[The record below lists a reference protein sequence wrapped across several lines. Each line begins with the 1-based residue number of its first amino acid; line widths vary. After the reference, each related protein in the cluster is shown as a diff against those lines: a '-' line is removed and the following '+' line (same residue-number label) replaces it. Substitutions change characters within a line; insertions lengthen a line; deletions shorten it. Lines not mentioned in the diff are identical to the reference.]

1 MLVNSRPD
9 PYGAS
14 REHARDGGADACAV
28 AARTRLAR
36 IDPRGSALSSA
47 ILYLAIVGIWAVV
60 LVPRW
65 LRPRSAQPQ
74 PTEQFAEQ
82 SAEPLTAPPAEQLTA
97 PRVETLTAPP
107 AEPLTAPPADAQR
120 DEEAEPAPDE
130 APAGKEPGEPVPA
143 PPSPATRRADIL
155 RARRRILGMILALT
169 TGAVGLAV
177 TGIAASWVV
186 IPPAMLL
193 AGFIVLLREASRCDA
208 ERARRTLRTHRVTT
222 AAVAGQETV
231 SFRDDVAARPYQ
243 EPAGP
248 APAVA
253 EATDAES
260 PPNAQV
266 IDISARVSD
275 QVYDQYSD
283 AAERA
288 VGD

>member
-1 MLVNSRPD
+1 MLVNSGPD

-14 REHARDGGADACAV
+14 REHARDGACAV

-36 IDPRGSALSSA
+36 INTRGSALSSA
-47 ILYLAIVGIWAVV
+47 ILYLAIVAIWAVV

-65 LRPRSAQPQ
+65 LRPRSAQP
-74 PTEQFAEQ
+74 
-82 SAEPLTAPPAEQLTA
+82 LPAEQQFT
-97 PRVETLTAPP
+97 EHP
-107 AEPLTAPPADAQR
+107 AEPLTAPEEPLTAPEEPLTVPSADAQS
-120 DEEAEPAPDE
+120 DDEAEPAPDE
-130 APAGKEPGEPVPA
+130 AAAGTETDEPVTA
-143 PPSPATRRADIL
+143 VPSPAARHADIVQ
-155 RARRRILGMILALT
+155 ARRRILGMIVALT
-169 TGAVGLAV
+169 IGAVGLAV

-186 IPPAMLL
+186 VPPAMLL
-193 AGFIVLLREASRCDA
+193 AGFFVLLREAARCDA
-208 ERARRTLRTHRVTT
+208 ERARRTLLTHRTAT
-222 AAVAGQETV
+222 AAVASQETV
-231 SFRDDVAARPYQ
+231 SFRDDVTARPYQ
-243 EPAGP
+243 ELAEP

-260 PPNAQV
+260 PPDAEV

>member
-1 MLVNSRPD
+1 M
-9 PYGAS
+9 
-14 REHARDGGADACAV
+14 
-28 AARTRLAR
+28 
-36 IDPRGSALSSA
+36 SSA
-47 ILYLAIVGIWAVV
+47 ILYLAIVAIWAVV

-65 LRPRSAQPQ
+65 LRPRSVQPQ
-74 PTEQFAEQ
+74 PAEQFTEHP
-82 SAEPLTAPPAEQLTA
+82 AEP
-97 PRVETLTAPP
+97 LTAPP
-107 AEPLTAPPADAQR
+107 AEPLTAAEPLTVPPADAQR

-130 APAGKEPGEPVPA
+130 APGGTETGEPVPA
-143 PPSPATRRADIL
+143 FPSPAARHADIL
-155 RARRRILGMILALT
+155 RARRRILGMIVALT

-186 IPPAMLL
+186 VPPAMLL
-193 AGFIVLLREASRCDA
+193 AGFFVLLREAARCDA
-208 ERARRTLRTHRVTT
+208 ERARRALRTRGAAT
-222 AAVAGQETV
+222 AAVAGQEPV
-231 SFRDDVAARPYQ
+231 SFRDDVAARPDQ

-260 PPNAQV
+260 PPDAEV

>member
-74 PTEQFAEQ
+74 PAEQFAEQ
-82 SAEPLTAPPAEQLTA
+82 S
-97 PRVETLTAPP
+97 

-120 DEEAEPAPDE
+120 DEEADPAPDE

>member
-1 MLVNSRPD
+1 MLVNSCPD

-14 REHARDGGADACAV
+14 REHARDGGADARAV

-74 PTEQFAEQ
+74 PAEQ
-82 SAEPLTAPPAEQLTA
+82 QFTEHPAPPAE
-97 PRVETLTAPP
+97 PLTAPP
-107 AEPLTAPPADAQR
+107 AEPLTAAEPPADAQR

-130 APAGKEPGEPVPA
+130 SPAGAEADEPVPA
-143 PPSPATRRADIL
+143 FPSPAARRADIL
-155 RARRRILGMILALT
+155 QARRRILGMIVALT
-169 TGAVGLAV
+169 IGAVGLAV

-186 IPPAMLL
+186 VPPAMLL
-193 AGFIVLLREASRCDA
+193 AGFFVLLREAARCDA
-208 ERARRTLRTHRVTT
+208 ERARHALRNRRAAT
-222 AAVAGQETV
+222 AAVAGQEPV
-231 SFRDDVAARPYQ
+231 SFRDDVAARPDQ

-260 PPNAQV
+260 PPDAEV

>member
-1 MLVNSRPD
+1 
-9 PYGAS
+9 
-14 REHARDGGADACAV
+14 
-28 AARTRLAR
+28 
-36 IDPRGSALSSA
+36 LSSA
-47 ILYLAIVGIWAVV
+47 ILYLAIVAIWAVV

-74 PTEQFAEQ
+74 PAEQLTEQPVEPLAAP
-82 SAEPLTAPPAEQLTA
+82 AEPLTAPSAESLA
-97 PRVETLTAPP
+97 
-107 AEPLTAPPADAQR
+107 APPADAQR

-130 APAGKEPGEPVPA
+130 APAGTEAGEPVPA
-143 PPSPATRRADIL
+143 YPSPAARRADIL
-155 RARRRILGMILALT
+155 QARRRILGMILALT

-177 TGIAASWVV
+177 TGIAASWVIV
-186 IPPAMLL
+186 PPAMLL
-193 AGFIVLLREASRCDA
+193 AGFIVLLREAARCDA
-208 ERARRTLRTHRVTT
+208 ERARRTLRTRSATT
-222 AAVAGQETV
+222 AAVAGQEPA

-243 EPAGP
+243 QPAGP

-260 PPNAQV
+260 PPDAQV